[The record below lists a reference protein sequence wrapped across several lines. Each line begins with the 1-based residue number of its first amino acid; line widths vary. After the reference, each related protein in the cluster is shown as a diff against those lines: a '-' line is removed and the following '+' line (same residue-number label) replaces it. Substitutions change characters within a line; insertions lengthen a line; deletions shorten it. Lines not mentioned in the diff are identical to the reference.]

1 MPWKRYFTSYEETMC
16 FSHRERLGTNILQ
29 PLLSHRC
36 DQTSREKPL
45 GDTRVYL
52 THSFNSPPRKARS
65 RRLVNPIALAGRKQR
80 ADRKS
85 STPPARLQ
93 LLKQRQQPRTKRRN
107 TGACVVRHL
116 GQALEETRTK
126 GNQDTLF
133 GMRILIFFSRK
144 KQKIYSSYFYHT
156 CKTPFCELGDFSK
169 CESDPV
175 GGRRTECGLH
185 SEGGSDKHNPEK
197 KNREIEV
204 VNAECYRV
212 HPAHH

>member
-45 GDTRVYL
+45 GGTRVYL
-52 THSFNSPPRKARS
+52 THSFNSPLRKARS

-93 LLKQRQQPRTKRRN
+93 LLKQHQQPRTKRRN

-126 GNQDTLF
+126 GNQDTFF

-144 KQKIYSSYFYHT
+144 K
-156 CKTPFCELGDFSK
+156 
-169 CESDPV
+169 
-175 GGRRTECGLH
+175 
-185 SEGGSDKHNPEK
+185 
-197 KNREIEV
+197 IE
-204 VNAECYRV
+204 NLQFLFLS
-212 HPAHH
+212 HMQNSLL